1 MTTLT
6 KDGLQKVLI
15 RIYEQGSELGDN
27 IKTLNV
33 KLEKLENTMN
43 KRLDKLDEKY
53 DDIYDK
59 VVTLQK
65 DVQKLSSV
73 GEYNGI
79 DEPITSE
86 FSALLKNI
94 GKGTLEQGKS
104 TNEKS
109 TTKRR
114 RQNDII
120 VPATSVNTPGLK
132 HKINKSTTNKESS
145 TPDSAD
151 SADSEKDE
159 PDDVCKICFSRD
171 PKTTK
176 KPRHRG
182 HHIRGPK

>member
-27 IKTLNV
+27 IKSLND
-33 KLEKLENTMN
+33 KLGKLENTMN

-53 DDIYDK
+53 TKTNDILVK
-59 VVTLQK
+59 LQK

-73 GEYNGI
+73 GEYTGI

-94 GKGTLEQGKS
+94 GKGKNS
-104 TNEKS
+104 NKKS
-109 TTKRR
+109 TTKRP

-120 VPATSVNTPGLK
+120 VPATSMNTPEPK
-132 HKINKSTTNKESS
+132 QKKVSKSTTNKEISS
-145 TPDSAD
+145 TPDSTD
-151 SADSEKDE
+151 IEEDDDDE
-159 PDDVCKICFSRD
+159 SDDVCKICFSRD

-182 HHIRGPK
+182 HHIGGRK

>member
-27 IKTLNV
+27 IKSLND
-33 KLEKLENTMN
+33 KLGKLENTMN

-53 DDIYDK
+53 TKTNDILVK
-59 VVTLQK
+59 LQK

-73 GEYNGI
+73 GEYTGI

-94 GKGTLEQGKS
+94 GKGKNS
-104 TNEKS
+104 NKKS
-109 TTKRR
+109 TTKRP

-120 VPATSVNTPGLK
+120 VPATSMGTPEPKQKVNNSAPK
-132 HKINKSTTNKESS
+132 EISASPYSTDIE
-145 TPDSAD
+145 
-151 SADSEKDE
+151 EDE

-182 HHIRGPK
+182 HHIGGPE

>member
-27 IKTLNV
+27 IKSLND
-33 KLEKLENTMN
+33 KLGKLENTMN

-53 DDIYDK
+53 TKTNDILVK
-59 VVTLQK
+59 LQK

-73 GEYNGI
+73 GEYTGI

-94 GKGTLEQGKS
+94 GKGKNS
-104 TNEKS
+104 NKKS
-109 TTKRR
+109 TTKRP

-120 VPATSVNTPGLK
+120 VPATSMGTPEPK
-132 HKINKSTTNKESS
+132 QKVNKSAPEEISS
-145 TPDSAD
+145 TPDSTD
-151 SADSEKDE
+151 IEEDDDDE
-159 PDDVCKICFSRD
+159 SDDVCKICFSRD

-182 HHIRGPK
+182 HHIGGPE

>member
-27 IKTLNV
+27 IKSLND
-33 KLEKLENTMN
+33 KLGKLENTMN

-53 DDIYDK
+53 TKTNDILVK
-59 VVTLQK
+59 LQK

-73 GEYNGI
+73 GEYTGI

-94 GKGTLEQGKS
+94 GKGKNS
-104 TNEKS
+104 NKKS
-109 TTKRR
+109 TTKRP